1 MPNENNCR
9 AIKDLGSGER
19 HFQNVAKTLAWKPVW
34 DRSGPLLAFALF
46 FQAAESLLFA
56 PLLGL
61 AGHALSG
68 RPVVDS
74 TELVSFVLSPRGFF
88 LLFLAAVTLLVIRL
102 LEQAGLSVIVLGALQ
117 GKTIRGLAALR
128 FTLRE
133 LPRLVSIG
141 ALAVAWGL
149 LVALPLLAVAG
160 WFAANLLSKHD
171 INFYL
176 ASWPPEF
183 ITAAAIIGV
192 IAAATLAAGAW
203 LFVRWRLVVQVC
215 IFDKLHGRAAFRESA
230 KLTRGVWWPLA
241 VRCAAVS
248 SFELA
253 LGLAAAGL
261 GQVAVRLIL
270 NVSGVETFSFAA
282 SLGLMLLLRT
292 VISAAVISIGG
303 CVSAAV
309 FTLFYQKRRE
319 ASSGDPGLAPLGTI
333 AKISA
338 PAGRHAQAWVA
349 ALVIGLCVSEM
360 VALFVIVDAL
370 KHERL
375 VTVTAHRGGHFHAPE
390 NTAAS
395 IREAIAVGAQYAEI
409 DVQLSKDGVV
419 VVTHDSDFSRMGG
432 VARKVWD
439 LTYDEIRAIP
449 LGARSAPEFRNETAP
464 TFDEV
469 LNIARGHIKLNVE
482 LKYYGDHEVRLAERV
497 VREVYAHQM
506 GNQVIIQCLEYQP
519 LQEVRRLAAQ
529 IPVGYLLSVNARQ
542 PSRLKVDF
550 LGASLQRATG
560 AFVRAA
566 HRRSQE
572 VHVWTVNDPKSMER
586 MIDLGV
592 DSLITDRPAEAVR
605 LVHENETLPAA
616 ERALRGA
623 RAWLGY

>member
-1 MPNENNCR
+1 M
-9 AIKDLGSGER
+9 
-19 HFQNVAKTLAWKPVW
+19 AKTLAWKPVW
-34 DRSGPLLAFALF
+34 DRSGQLLAFALF
-46 FQAAESLLFA
+46 FQTAESLLFA

-74 TELVSFVLSPRGFF
+74 TELVSFFLSPRGFL
-88 LLFLAAVTLLVIRL
+88 LLFLAAVSLLVIRL
-102 LEQAGLSVIVLGALQ
+102 IEQAGLSAIVLGASH
-117 GKTIRGLAALR
+117 GKTIRGLTALR
-128 FTLRE
+128 FTLRA

-141 ALAVAWGL
+141 AFAIGWGL
-149 LVALPLLAVAG
+149 LVAVPLFAVAG
-160 WFAANLLSKHD
+160 FFASSLLAKHD

-183 ITAAAIIGV
+183 ITAVVVTGVVAAGTAV
-192 IAAATLAAGAW
+192 TGAW

-215 IFDKLHGRAAFRESA
+215 IFDKRWGWAAFREAAS
-230 KLTRGVWWPLA
+230 LSRGVWWPLA
-241 VRCAAVS
+241 GRWLALLA
-248 SFELA
+248 FELA
-253 LGLAAAGL
+253 LAFAAAGL
-261 GQVAVRLIL
+261 GHVAVRLIL
-270 NVSGVETFSFAA
+270 NVSSVETFSFAA

-309 FTLFYQKRRE
+309 FTLFYQKRRQ
-319 ASSGDPGLAPLGTI
+319 ALNGDPRLATLDAMATT
-333 AKISA
+333 SA
-338 PAGRHAQAWVA
+338 PAGRTAHGWTA
-349 ALVIGLCVSEM
+349 ALVIGLGVSEM
-360 VALFVIVDAL
+360 VGLFVIVDAL

-375 VTVTAHRGGHFHAPE
+375 VTVTAHRGGHLHARE

-432 VARKVWD
+432 VARKVRD

-449 LGARSAPEFRNETAP
+449 LGARAAPQFRNEPAP

-469 LNIARGHIKLNVE
+469 LGIARDHIKLNVE
-482 LKYYGDHEVRLAERV
+482 LKYYGVHEVRLAERV
-497 VREVYAHQM
+497 VSEVYAHEM

-519 LQEVRRLAAQ
+519 LQEVRRLAPQ

-560 AFVRAA
+560 AFIRTT
-566 HRRSQE
+566 HRRGRE

-616 ERALRGA
+616 ERALRGG